1 MRNQMQQV
9 DQPQHQ
15 RVRGLQA
22 TLKSPSLRFDLF
34 KDKVAQI
41 KRGGMEKELMMRE
54 VPSFQLL
61 EGEGLVHQ
69 GPIRE
74 SRELSDS

>member
-1 MRNQMQQV
+1 MHNQMQQV

-15 RVRGLQA
+15 RARGLQA
-22 TLKSPSLRFDLF
+22 TLTSPSLRFDLF
-34 KDKVAQI
+34 KEKVAQV
-41 KRGGMEKELMMRE
+41 KRDGTEKELMMRE
-54 VPSFQLL
+54 APSLQLL
-61 EGEGLVHQ
+61 KGEGLIYQ